1 MRGIRPLQ
9 GSRFRI
15 VAAVA
20 VALVLLVGLVFPFIA
35 IAYAERSVAQ
45 SYSAR
50 TEGSETPLVGDEQA
64 SGENSPESLDS
75 MPLADSLGVRTLPLL
90 SDQAYEEWKQDP
102 GASIEAASLRLLP
115 DPART
120 FKEVARYDDSYAW
133 WDPVNDFAQ
142 KGTLDLGP
150 ASRAARQAVATNPQE
165 EDVLTLVA
173 FLLLLHNFYIEVP
186 ASVSPDMQASTELL
200 AAALAQEA
208 ATHYQTC
215 DSKLTFAYVMSLV
228 PQDSPDPVD
237 RLFDAA
243 SVVCGA
249 DVTPLVLKAYNNLVF
264 ASEGGGP
271 LCGLDPDRITPQSW
285 DPVVRQFREIQSI
298 APDNAAGWVGEGDT
312 YRVAADLL
320 DSWGTQ
326 PFTVRAFRSFAAKAY
341 GEANKRS
348 GAPEIDI
355 SVARLGLANGHGAE
369 VLDVLESLP
378 PDFQRAEAI
387 LALRS
392 RALTSERRFDEALAA
407 SQAADAQR
415 DGYREFTSD
424 PRRTLRMQAEAF
436 QAEELTG
443 RTDSFAWY
451 ILHTEQ
457 CGGPSLAFD
466 GGHTPEHRVNYDQIG
481 WDRTLHYAVLAE
493 EWTLRSILCDGDDI
507 TGACDVLG
515 AAGNASAM
523 SESGVDYYQDLLR
536 SVGNLD
542 QAAAVLEEWAE
553 NNPEAPLAHDRLT
566 EIRIL
571 QKRWAEAVAEGEKAT
586 RLHLEAKDLGSSFSD
601 SSGPFWTELRIAVAE
616 REKGNVDEARSRL
629 EDLVRYLPELQEK
642 GYIWAD
648 SSLLMYAE
656 QGLGEIAFDQGDY
669 TTTMDHMERSIAH
682 GHAAEN
688 NIKKLIRG
696 VQAQV
701 ASAAALRLGRFEQAR
716 EFAQQAYDIDPY
728 SPLFRET
735 MAEAERNIDKGEA
748 IESYQRAL
756 ALDTTLYST
765 WNNLGVLLYQQGRQ
779 EEARSAFEQ
788 AVNVKPDYAKGWFNL
803 GVVESESA
811 GIAHFLRS
819 QGALGKAAMVDGT
832 FRDLDRVVSFD
843 EEIYDSGIDL
853 SRPIPED
860 WQLAQTARSRPSLI
874 GLGLIL
880 VVVLR
885 IAWALGADWLT
896 GRGIE
901 RAVNVEAHKH
911 RKLRGILASRP
922 SALWTTTVTLAALLF
937 LAGVVGWAELLFA
950 VALFSAILAA
960 HALAPRLMSPDR
972 SIRQTSFVPA
982 SLLTPGLALFGLGF
996 TPPAPMADDD
1006 TEVPTATRRSGV
1018 AVLAA
1023 LTVALGFAA
1032 WATGVPAAR
1041 SGAVAALL
1049 LASSAL
1055 IPVNPLDGARLSLE
1069 RRWEIGVAC
1078 ALGAA
1083 TVLYAAG
1090 LI

>member
-348 GAPEIDI
+348 SAPEIDI
-355 SVARLGLANGHGAE
+355 SAARLELANGHGAE
-369 VLDVLESLP
+369 ALDVLESLP
-378 PDFQRAEAI
+378 PDLQRAEAT

-392 RALTSERRFDEALAA
+392 RALASERRFDEALAA
-407 SQAADAQR
+407 SQTADAQR
-415 DGYREFTSD
+415 DSYRAFTSS
-424 PRRTLRMQAEAF
+424 PRRTLRMMAEAY

-466 GGHTPEHRVNYDQIG
+466 GGHTPDHRVNYDQSG
-481 WDRTLHYAVLAE
+481 WGGTQHYAVLAE
-493 EWTLRSILCDGDDI
+493 EWTLWNTLCERDDV
-507 TGACDVLG
+507 TEACDVLG
-515 AAGNASAM
+515 AEGNASAM

-542 QAAAVLEEWAE
+542 RAAAVLEEWAE
-553 NNPEAPLAHDRLT
+553 INPETPLSHDRLT

-571 QKRWAEAVAEGEKAT
+571 QKRWAEAVAEGEEAT
-586 RLHLEAKDLGSSFSD
+586 RLHVEARDLGDWFSD
-601 SSGPFWTELRIAVAE
+601 SSGPFWTELRVAVAE
-616 REKGNVDEARSRL
+616 RALGNVDEARSRL
-629 EDLVRYLPELQEK
+629 QDLVRYLPELDKK
-642 GYIWAD
+642 GYISAD

-656 QGLGEIAFDQGDY
+656 QELGQIAFDQSDY
-669 TTTMDHMERSIAH
+669 TTTIDHMERSIAH
-682 GHAAEN
+682 GHAAESSL
-688 NIKKLIRG
+688 KKLIRG

-701 ASAAALRLGRFEQAR
+701 ASASALELGDFEESRQ
-716 EFAQQAYDIDPY
+716 FAQQAYDIDPY
-728 SPLFRET
+728 NPLFRESL
-735 MAEAERNIDKGEA
+735 AESERTLDKTAA
-748 IESYQRAL
+748 IASYQEAL
-756 ALDTTLYST
+756 EQDRTLFST
-765 WNNLGVLLYQQGRQ
+765 WNNMGVLLLGQGRTD
-779 EEARSAFEQ
+779 EAVSAFES
-788 AVNVKPDYAKGWFNL
+788 AVAARPDYATGWFNL
-803 GVVESESA
+803 GVAESDSG
-811 GIAHFLRS
+811 GISSFVRS
-819 QGALGKAAMVDGT
+819 QGALGKAAQLKREY
-832 FRDLDRVVSFD
+832 RDHERTPVVD
-843 EEIYDSGIDL
+843 EEIYDSGLDL
-853 SRPIPED
+853 SRPVPDD
-860 WQLAQTARSRPSLI
+860 WELASTTQSRPSRI

-885 IAWALGADWLT
+885 IAWTLGSDWLMGHGVRRAIAAPTRTNNKLVRVMTLRPWAVWTSAVSLGA
-896 GRGIE
+896 
-901 RAVNVEAHKH
+901 
-911 RKLRGILASRP
+911 
-922 SALWTTTVTLAALLF
+922 LL
-937 LAGVVGWAELLFA
+937 LVCGVSGWSELLFA
-950 VALFSAILAA
+950 LMLFPALLGA
-960 HALAPRLMSPDR
+960 HALALRLKGDGSTVKQK
-972 SIRQTSFVPA
+972 SSVPA
-982 SLLTPGLALFGLGF
+982 SLLSAFLVPLGMGF
-996 TPPAPMADDD
+996 TPPAPLADPSDVD
-1006 TEVPTATRRSGV
+1006 LAVRRSGV
-1018 AVLAA
+1018 VALGLLTVLLGAVAWSSSVPVARDGALAA
-1023 LTVALGFAA
+1023 LLITSSALVPVAPLDGAGLSLNRTREIAVTVALG
-1032 WATGVPAAR
+1032 
-1041 SGAVAALL
+1041 L
-1049 LASSAL
+1049 
-1055 IPVNPLDGARLSLE
+1055 
-1069 RRWEIGVAC
+1069 
-1078 ALGAA
+1078 A
-1083 TVLYAAG
+1083 TVLFAAS
-1090 LI
+1090 LV